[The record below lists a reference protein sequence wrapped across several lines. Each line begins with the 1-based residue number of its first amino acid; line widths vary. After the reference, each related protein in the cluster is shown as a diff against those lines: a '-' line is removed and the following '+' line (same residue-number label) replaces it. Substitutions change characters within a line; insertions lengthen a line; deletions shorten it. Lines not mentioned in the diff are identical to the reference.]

1 MSGKEPRKAPNH
13 SRTQPAMWSV
23 KSSSMT
29 SSRPALTAS
38 STKRRTVC
46 SRSTARQAMPAGGPQ
61 YYEAQGLLPEAPRL
75 SGQRRYTDETLD
87 RLGVIDVA
95 KRAGFSLDDIRTL
108 LTASDAG
115 EPAHTQL
122 QELAR
127 RKLPEVEEVIARA
140 DAVRRWL
147 TTATGCGC
155 ETLDVCALFARQE
168 PLPPEGLHLVL
179 TGPSAS
185 DHSQA

>member
-1 MSGKEPRKAPNH
+1 MDDA
-13 SRTQPAMWSV
+13 T
-23 KSSSMT
+23 
-29 SSRPALTAS
+29 LTIGQVARRAS
-38 STKRRTVC
+38 LNVSAIR
-46 SRSTARQAMPAGGPQ
+46 

-75 SGQRRYTDETLD
+75 SGQRRYTEETLA
-87 RLGVIDVA
+87 RLGVIDIA

-127 RKLPEVEEVIARA
+127 RKLPEVEELIARA

-155 ETLDVCALFARQE
+155 ETLDVCALFARE
-168 PLPPEGLHLVL
+168 ESLPPEGLHLVL
-179 TGPSAS
+179 AGPAAP
-185 DHSQA
+185 DHAQG